1 MAQVINNVKFSYNL
15 IKGSVKKRE
24 EFVSN
29 LNEQF
34 FNALVPVYKKNKIT
48 LTDIKREYFSLLPEK
63 KVVKIKPLNAK
74 FKLDGASDYI
84 YIDNSIAGITLEMP
98 LKHSILPK
106 DSFVTFMHENTHVLD
121 TLANPKH
128 TALTLKLFQEN
139 KYDNKRNKWFDN
151 IIYNREP
158 INKTTK
164 ENILLNIKN
173 QTQNFLKGKQIEDKI
188 AILQDARYQLEQE
201 KHAYSE
207 QLKYALKLKAK
218 NMPVT
223 EKDLVDESKNFLFDE
238 KIQLLKEITFN
249 LISKERKKLA
259 KKLEK

>member
-1 MAQVINNVKFSYNL
+1 MARVSNNVKFSYNL

-29 LNEQF
+29 LNEHF
-34 FNALVPVYKKNKIT
+34 FSTLVPLYKKGKTTLSDIRRSYFSVLPENKI
-48 LTDIKREYFSLLPEK
+48 
-63 KVVKIKPLNAK
+63 VNIKPLKND
-74 FKLDGASDYI
+74 LYDGASDYI
-84 YIDNSIAGITLEMP
+84 YAGDSIAGLTLEMP

-128 TALTLKLFQEN
+128 TALTLKLFQRG
-139 KYDNKRNKWFDN
+139 KYDNKRIKWFDN
-151 IIYNREP
+151 VIYNREP
-158 INKTTK
+158 INKKTK
-164 ENILLNIKN
+164 ENILLQVKIK
-173 QTQNFLKGKQIEDKI
+173 TKNFLKGKPIEDKI
-188 AILQDARYQLEQE
+188 LLLQDARYQLEQE
-201 KHAYSE
+201 KHAYRE

-238 KIQLLKEITFN
+238 KIQLLKDMIFE
-249 LISKERKKLA
+249 LISKERKNIADKYC
-259 KKLEK
+259 K